1 LTRAGFWLILDGMSV
16 ITTNDGTR
24 MQAGGFKA

>member
-16 ITTNDGTR
+16 ITTKDGTQ
-24 MQAGGFKA
+24 MQAGFKA